1 MKKFYNVIFVLAI
14 PALFLILTSESDKLN
29 GSPGGKTG
37 SPGDGGA
44 NCTGCHAGTP
54 VTEEFWINSS
64 ELMTT
69 GYQSGQEYDIVVVGV
84 DAAAGKFGFEAT
96 AESSTGAKVG
106 TFVPGPLELNKLC
119 NNNKAVTHTLAGT
132 VPLVPGEGTSWFFKW
147 TAPET
152 STGAITFYA
161 AINAA
166 NGNGANTGD
175 QIHLSSFVA
184 SPAVGISENSVE
196 QSFQVYPNPST
207 GLVNIKSNENLNKIE
222 VLNLHGQLVYSQDAG
237 EQNTKLDL
245 TDLHKGIYFIRSG
258 KHTQRLIIH

>member
-69 GYQSGQEYDIVVVGV
+69 GYQSGQEYNIIVVGV
-84 DAAAGKFGFEAT
+84 DPDANKFGFEAT

-106 TFVPGPLELNKLC
+106 TFSPGPMGVKQIM
-119 NNNKAVTHTLAGT
+119 
-132 VPLVPGEGTSWFFKW
+132 
-147 TAPET
+147 
-152 STGAITFYA
+152 STI
-161 AINAA
+161 
-166 NGNGANTGD
+166 
-175 QIHLSSFVA
+175 
-184 SPAVGISENSVE
+184 
-196 QSFQVYPNPST
+196 
-207 GLVNIKSNENLNKIE
+207 
-222 VLNLHGQLVYSQDAG
+222 
-237 EQNTKLDL
+237 TKLS
-245 TDLHKGIYFIRSG
+245 R
-258 KHTQRLIIH
+258 IH